1 MTLSCNYTGG
11 TLNSVVWGIFKV
23 GVLGYIVSSG
33 SSISSNYASSYSLNT
48 ATPDVVRLTINSVS
62 SNEYTNFYFCVDGN
76 TGVNYNMVQISSS
89 VSTG

>member
-1 MTLSCNYTGG
+1 
-11 TLNSVVWGIFKV
+11 LNSIIWGIYKV
-23 GVLGYIVSSG
+23 GAMGDFVSMG
-33 SSISSNYASSYSLNT
+33 SSITSNYASSYSLNT

-62 SNEYTNFYFCVDGN
+62 SNEYTNFYFCVVGN